1 MLRYIT
7 LEFLYF
13 IIRIFFLFRHYRN
26 VSDADRTN
34 FSRALSL
41 KFILRQR
48 VGCPV
53 SSILCIF
60 HRVQSAKNLCGVV
73 LMRALR
79 KLSSPDDW
87 YGFRSP
93 YFAPPIS
100 IRFLIYLLPVP
111 SRRCIKTT
119 PFRPLWRL
127 TSRLPRTNLIVIV
140 FLTKLSESYDP
151 IKKYQF
157 CVFLS
162 PGIFRIFQENIVL
175 DCMI

>member
-1 MLRYIT
+1 MT

-13 IIRIFFLFRHYRN
+13 IRIFFIWTLSKC
-26 VSDADRTN
+26 VSDADRIN

-41 KFILRQR
+41 KLISRQR

-60 HRVQSAKNLCGVV
+60 HRVVQPPKNLCGVV
-73 LMRALR
+73 STRALR

-100 IRFLIYLLPVP
+100 IWFLIYLPPVAP
-111 SRRCIKTT
+111 RCIKTT
-119 PFRPLWRL
+119 PSRRSA
-127 TSRLPRTNLIVIV
+127 SRLSRANSVVIA
-140 FLTKLSESYDP
+140 FLTKLSDSYVL
-151 IKKYQF
+151 IKK
-157 CVFLS
+157 
-162 PGIFRIFQENIVL
+162 NINIARPKYFPEYL
-175 DCMI
+175 KFSKKSSIIQ